1 MLVMHSKSVTM
12 SNTATA
18 QIPTSKTRNIAMFI
32 VIEAE
37 KLNNKYKICSIMSIV
52 DHKVNAF
59 LKES

>member
-18 QIPTSKTRNIAMFI
+18 QIPTSKTRNI